1 MRKVYC
7 DHAATTPVHPEVAKV
22 VYESLL
28 HNWGNPSSI
37 HSFGRQA
44 RKAVELARDQVAG
57 LIGARS
63 SEIFFT
69 SGGTEADNW
78 ALRGALLTNRD
89 RGNHIVITPF
99 EHKAVLAQA
108 EAMTKEGFELSY
120 VQVEPESGIV
130 TPEALQAAMRPDTV
144 MVSIMMVNNEIGTIQ
159 DLPALVQAAKAVNP
173 KVIFHT
179 DAVQAAGFVPID
191 VRALGV
197 DLLTLSSHKIYGPK
211 GVGALYV
218 KKSGFK
224 FGAITQGGSQ
234 ERKMRT
240 GTENEP
246 GIIGF
251 GLAAAIAKA
260 ELAERVAH
268 MGALRDQFLD
278 GVLQIEGVRLNGPDP
293 RIESERRHPGNA
305 NISIDRIEGESML
318 LKLDMAG
325 IAASSGSACSSGAIS
340 PSHVL
345 LACGYDTAR
354 ASASLRFS
362 FGASN
367 TEADVA
373 YVIEQVKAAIEFL
386 RSLVPGGH

>member
-7 DHAATTPVHPEVAKV
+7 DHAATTPVHPEVAKA

-37 HSFGRQA
+37 HAFGRQA
-44 RKAVELARDQVAG
+44 RKALEVARDQVAG

-78 ALRGALLTNRD
+78 ALRGALLANRE
-89 RGNHIVITPF
+89 RGKHIVITPF
-99 EHKAVLAQA
+99 EHKAVLSQA
-108 EAMTKEGFELSY
+108 EALTKEGFELSY
-120 VQVEPESGIV
+120 VDVEPETGIV
-130 TPEALQAAMRPDTV
+130 TPAALTAVMRPDTV

-159 DLPALVQAAKAVNP
+159 DIPALVAAARAVSP

-191 VRALGV
+191 VKALGV
-197 DLLTLSSHKIYGPK
+197 DLLTISSHKIYGPK

-218 KKSGFK
+218 KKGGFR

-240 GTENEP
+240 GTENQP

-251 GLAAAIAKA
+251 GAAAEIAKA
-260 ELAERVAH
+260 QFAERVAH
-268 MGALRDQFLD
+268 MRALRDQFLE
-278 GVLQIEGVRLNGPDP
+278 GALSIEGVRLNGPDP
-293 RIESERRHPGNA
+293 LVNPAIRHPGNA

-325 IAASSGSACSSGAIS
+325 IAASSGSACSSGAIH

-367 TEADVA
+367 TPADIE
-373 YVIEQVKAAIEFL
+373 YVVEQVRVAIQFL
-386 RSLVPGGH
+386 RSLVPGGQ

>member
-37 HSFGRQA
+37 HAFGRQA
-44 RKAVELARDQVAG
+44 RKALEVARDQVAA

-63 SEIFFT
+63 SELFFT

-78 ALRGALLTNRD
+78 ALRGALLANRD

-108 EAMTKEGFELSY
+108 EALTKEGFELSF
-120 VQVEPESGIV
+120 VAVEPETGIV
-130 TPEALQAAMRPDTV
+130 TPEALTKVMRPETV

-159 DLPALVQAAKAVNP
+159 DLPALVAAARAVSP

-191 VRALGV
+191 VKALGV
-197 DLLTLSSHKIYGPK
+197 DLLTISSHKIYGPK

-251 GLAAAIAKA
+251 GLAAEIAKA
-260 ELAERVAH
+260 QLDQRAAH
-268 MGALRDQFLD
+268 MRAMRDRFLD
-278 GVLQIEGVRLNGPDP
+278 GALAIEGVRLNGPDP
-293 RIESERRHPGNA
+293 RVHPERRHPGNA
-305 NISIDRIEGESML
+305 NISIERIEGESML

-367 TEADVA
+367 TSEDVD
-373 YVIEQVKAAIEFL
+373 YVIEQVRQAIQFL
-386 RSLVPGGH
+386 RSLVPGGQ

>member
-7 DHAATTPVHPEVAKV
+7 DHAATTPVHPEVAKA

-37 HSFGRQA
+37 HAFGRQA
-44 RKAVELARDQVAG
+44 RKALEVARDQVAG

-78 ALRGALLTNRD
+78 ALRGALLANRE
-89 RGNHIVITPF
+89 RGKHIVITPF
-99 EHKAVLAQA
+99 EHKAVLSQA
-108 EAMTKEGFELSY
+108 EALTKEGFELSY
-120 VQVEPESGIV
+120 VDVEPETGIV
-130 TPEALQAAMRPDTV
+130 TPAALTAVMRPDTV

-159 DLPALVQAAKAVNP
+159 DIPALVAAARAVSP

-191 VRALGV
+191 VKALGV
-197 DLLTLSSHKIYGPK
+197 DLLTISSHKIYGPK

-218 KKSGFK
+218 KKGGFK

-240 GTENEP
+240 GTENQP

-251 GLAAAIAKA
+251 GAAAEIAKA
-260 ELAERVAH
+260 QFAERVAH
-268 MGALRDQFLD
+268 MRALRDQFLE
-278 GVLQIEGVRLNGPDP
+278 GALSIEGVRLNGPDP
-293 RIESERRHPGNA
+293 LVNPAIRHPGNA

-325 IAASSGSACSSGAIS
+325 IAASSGSACSSGAIH

-367 TEADVA
+367 TPADIE
-373 YVIEQVKAAIEFL
+373 YVVEQVRVAIQFL
-386 RSLVPGGH
+386 RSLVPGGQ